1 MVKHLFPYL
10 SVRCLSAAV
19 LAGLW
24 SSQAHAQYNPDW
36 ARNFRVG
43 VLTGFNINADFRM
56 NGNFGVSGRP
66 GATGVPGVNHNY
78 SDGYVRVD
86 DTGNAGGYT
95 TYWGYENADQYDSVN
110 QTLQMHSITGFST
123 SSKGEADDDSPYI
136 GFDLAY
142 GGMIWRGER
151 LRVGWEFG
159 FGMLPIT
166 LTQNSTL
173 RGPISGNTYE
183 FSVPNGVIPP
193 GAPYH
198 GGSSGY
204 DQPSINDIATLVGS
218 TTAEGTISGTRTLD
232 VTLYAFRLGPSLFW
246 DLNRSFGLSLSA
258 GPALGFVSGEY
269 RYDEII
275 DDGQT
280 EERQR
285 GKFTASDI
293 VFGGY
298 VNGILTYHA
307 TQNGDLYISAQ
318 YMPLGSPTFSKGGR
332 HAELDLSGAI
342 YLSAGVSWPF

>member
-1 MVKHLFPYL
+1 MARHLSPYL
-10 SVRCLSAAV
+10 SLRGISAAL

-24 SSQAHAQYNPDW
+24 SSHAHAQYDPDW

-43 VLTGFNINADFRM
+43 VLTGFNINADFRTR
-56 NGNFGVSGRP
+56 GNFGVSGRP
-66 GATGVPGVNHNY
+66 GATDVPGVNHNY

-95 TYWGYENADQYDSVN
+95 TYWGYQNADQYDPVN
-110 QTLQMHSITGFST
+110 QTLRMT
-123 SSKGEADDDSPYI
+123 SNAEYTTRSAGEAGDDSPYI
-136 GFDLAY
+136 GFNLAY
-142 GGMIWRGER
+142 GGTIWRGER

-166 LTQNSTL
+166 LSQTATTPAEVRQNF
-173 RGPISGNTYE
+173 YD

-198 GGSSGY
+198 GSSSGY
-204 DQPSINDIATLVGS
+204 DQPSINDIATLAGSS
-218 TTAEGTISGTRTLD
+218 TTEGTVSGSRTLD
-232 VTLYAFRLGPSLFW
+232 VTLFAFRLGPSVFW

-269 RYDEII
+269 RYDEIVESNGVP
-275 DDGQT
+275 D
-280 EERQR
+280 RQR
-285 GKFTASDI
+285 GKFGASDL

-298 VNGILTYHA
+298 VNGTLTYHA

-318 YMPLGSPTFSKGGR
+318 YMPLGTSTFSKGGR
-332 HAELDLSGAI
+332 TAELDLSGAI